1 MQFTCT
7 KMYMVLRKTM
17 VNKTVHRKLKIE
29 EHETNLQREMNQ
41 CIIRGETVPAQLVV
55 AIVLRKLKFMYKS
68 SNVFII
74 LVDLL

>member
-1 MQFTCT
+1 
-7 KMYMVLRKTM
+7 M

-29 EHETNLQREMNQ
+29 EHETNLQREMNK

-55 AIVLRKLKFMYKS
+55 AIVLRKLKIMYKS